1 MFELTVSGLS
11 FFTRLRSGSG
21 MEFVKARVKEIS
33 GQEGRR
39 DGKKNKRK
47 MQLYRRNDIESRE
60 EFMVEVEVRMDGN

>member
-1 MFELTVSGLS
+1 
-11 FFTRLRSGSG
+11 